1 MSAASGAGI
10 SVPRATVDRAC
21 FNEDATLPFSLRLS
35 DFEAAMQDVYDLF
48 HDFNTLLRRRGLA
61 RFDDMLRPAG
71 MSGLISDALTESMAQ
86 HSRGLTT
93 NTHHN
98 GHPDLLVAGVYP
110 NDAAEAGEEG
120 VEIKATR
127 GSFGVDTHGAREQW
141 LCVFRYRVD
150 TETEPR
156 IARAPS
162 RFVEVGLAYL
172 TLDDFRTNRRGE
184 LGTDTATPNAGGTA
198 KLRENWI
205 YRETSSAGP
214 RGRGAARPRA
224 PRDGASATD
233 SPRLPFGDL

>member
-1 MSAASGAGI
+1 MSTTPGSEA
-10 SVPRATVDRAC
+10 SVPRAVVRRDD

-48 HDFNTLLRRRGLA
+48 YDFNTLLLARGLG

-71 MSGLISDALTESMAQ
+71 MSGLISDALTESMAR

-93 NTHHN
+93 NKHHN

-127 GSFGVDTHGAREQW
+127 GTFGVDTHGAREQW
-141 LCVFRYRVD
+141 LCVFRYAVD

-156 IARAPS
+156 VARAPS

-172 TLDDFRTNRRGE
+172 TIDDFRTNRRGE
-184 LGTDTATPNAGGTA
+184 LGTDTATPNKQGTA
-198 KLRENWI
+198 KLRANWI
-205 YRETSSAGP
+205 YREQRPATEA
-214 RGRGAARPRA
+214 RARPRRPRTA
-224 PRDGASATD
+224 PPAPD
-233 SPRLPFGDL
+233 SPQLPFDEA